1 MAIQEPVKK
10 TKWQVKREA
19 SYQALVESA
28 MRSFHDNGYEATRI
42 EDISADA
49 GYTSGA
55 FYFHFQNKA
64 DCFWNVIAHR
74 EGLRGD
80 WVTNA
85 TSGLDPKTATLETV
99 LARTFQ
105 RFAQADG
112 GRSDWVLAMVDFHQ
126 QHKDDP
132 EIATLLAHVYK
143 RWHENIARFVTALQH
158 GGWVAADR
166 DPNLLATQVF
176 AATEG
181 LTTHARLYSLDTAT
195 TRGALFDMLG
205 RLLTGPA

>member
-28 MRSFHDNGYEATRI
+28 MRSFHDHGYEATRI

-64 DCFWNVIAHR
+64 DCFWHVIAHR

-80 WVTNA
+80 WVTDA
-85 TSGLDPKTATLETV
+85 TTGLDPTTASIEAV
-99 LARTFQ
+99 LARTFAG
-105 RFAQADG
+105 FAEADS

-126 QHKDDP
+126 QHRGDP
-132 EIATLLAHVYK
+132 EVATLLAHVYS

-166 DPNLLATQVF
+166 DPDLLATQVF

-181 LTTHARLYSLDTAT
+181 LTTHARLYTLDPAT
-195 TRGALFDMLG
+195 TQHALTDMLA
-205 RLLTGPA
+205 RLFKEPA